1 MPFEPGQSGNPEGR
15 KRTSF
20 TRDALLLEI
29 KAREK
34 EGDKRGIRKMAAKVM
49 DLAEEGERWA
59 AEYVRDTLD
68 GKPAQQ
74 VNLADADGDK
84 LVVQLVRFGDNP
96 PAE

>member
-1 MPFEPGQSGNPEGR
+1 
-15 KRTSF
+15 
-20 TRDALLLEI
+20 
-29 KAREK
+29 
-34 EGDKRGIRKMAAKVM
+34 M